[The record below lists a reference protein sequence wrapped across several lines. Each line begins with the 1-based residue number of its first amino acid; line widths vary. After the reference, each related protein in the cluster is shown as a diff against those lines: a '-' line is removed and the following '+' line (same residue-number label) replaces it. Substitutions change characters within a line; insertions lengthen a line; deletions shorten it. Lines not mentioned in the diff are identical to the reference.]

1 MKTKAILKASNVQ
14 ELRLFGSYCDIK
26 DTIEKEI
33 DIKLGANSWASLF
46 EKIKS
51 LEKKV
56 QSNREILL
64 AICEGS
70 NFKETKEKVSE
81 VLGLKIKARSWNELK
96 SRIERIIEVLYLNY
110 FDPYEHYEKTKLKK
124 FKNSSKLEG
133 IEIEIPSEKSSL
145 ANVLAKYRRP
155 SHG

>member
-14 ELRLFGSYCDIK
+14 EMKSFGSYCDIK
-26 DTIEKEI
+26 DAIEKEI

-51 LEKKV
+51 LEEKV
-56 QSNREILL
+56 QSNKETLL
-64 AICEGS
+64 ATCKAG
-70 NFKETKEKVSE
+70 NFKETKERISE
-81 VLGLKIKARSWNELK
+81 VLGLKIKARSWNKLK
-96 SRIERIIEVLYLNY
+96 SKIERIIDVLYLSY
-110 FDPYEHYEKTKLKK
+110 FDPYEHYEKTKLEK

-133 IEIEIPSEKSSL
+133 IEIETPSEKASL
-145 ANVLAKYRRP
+145 ANVLAKHRRP